1 MPARDLPPIDLT
13 VSTVQAGEHAYVVS
27 VEGELDLYTTPQLTA
42 ELEAIVDGLEVVL
55 DLSGVTFLDS
65 TALGAILL
73 AARRLRDENG
83 ALAIVTAEASTKKLL
98 EIVGVDRVVPVFD
111 TPERALEHLV
121 GSLVLRKL
129 EQTPEGRQQ
138 T

>member
-1 MPARDLPPIDLT
+1 VPARDLPPIDLT

-27 VEGELDLYTTPQLTA
+27 VEGELDLYTTPRLTA